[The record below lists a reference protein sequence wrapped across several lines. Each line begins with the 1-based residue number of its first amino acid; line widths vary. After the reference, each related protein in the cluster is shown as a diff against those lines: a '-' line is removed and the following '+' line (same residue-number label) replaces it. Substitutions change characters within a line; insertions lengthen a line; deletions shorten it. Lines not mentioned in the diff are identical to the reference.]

1 MAKRAPS
8 RRATRAVIIGFMVVF
23 AGEAGLLGAC
33 SCFSNTL
40 LALGIQPPVDPVA
53 ELHPEL
59 PISVARIR
67 SALDRPAPLRLTL
80 PASHADFHIEI
91 RVRPLYSPNL
101 LGPVE
106 TLWTVPTGPVPPG
119 GLHAFE
125 QRQQLRQTWSQPMF
139 SVDLLSIGSAV
150 HRAIANS
157 RRAGAEKAARDDV
170 QRALAEFCAT
180 HDCP

>member
-1 MAKRAPS
+1 M
-8 RRATRAVIIGFMVVF
+8 IGFMVVF
-23 AGEAGLLGAC
+23 AGEAGLPGVC
-33 SCFSNTL
+33 SGFSTTL
-40 LALGIQPPVDPVA
+40 LALGIQPAVEPTSDA
-53 ELHPEL
+53 ALHPEL
-59 PISVARIR
+59 PVSVARIR

-80 PASHADFHIEI
+80 PESHADFHIEI

-125 QRQQLRQTWSQPMF
+125 QRQQLRETWSQPMF
-139 SVDLLSIGSAV
+139 SVDLLSIGTAV

-180 HDCP
+180 HDCPQP